1 MTPRHHLARDASR
14 EFRTNRLRV
23 ADEAILAQTYVDA
36 QRRIFLGRRVRVKV
50 NTL

>member
-1 MTPRHHLARDASR
+1 MTPRHHLARDPGSSGR
-14 EFRTNRLRV
+14 EPFMV

>member
-1 MTPRHHLARDASR
+1 M
-14 EFRTNRLRV
+14 V

-36 QRRIFLGRRVRVKV
+36 QRRSRIFLGRRVRVKV